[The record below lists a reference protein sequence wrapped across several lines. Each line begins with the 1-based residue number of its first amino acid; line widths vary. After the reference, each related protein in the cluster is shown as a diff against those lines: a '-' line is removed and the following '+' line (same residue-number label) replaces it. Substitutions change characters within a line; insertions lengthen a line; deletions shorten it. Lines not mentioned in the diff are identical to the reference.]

1 MLLTEFPGGTFVSI
15 PLSILQSNYYH
26 LHTGTYLTKFDQ
38 LIPLNICMAHA
49 IYDWDRKKDEDNPG
63 VKNIYE
69 KTTSAALVTA
79 SCILSSVEE
88 LTFFVPFLFILYNFY
103 DDIKIKFS
111 IVKPFIVSFFWTCA
125 IYLIPTLLQDYANI
139 YDLYTPLSSFLL
151 MAGWSNIAD
160 LKDID
165 EDIMN
170 DIFTP
175 STYLKRDD
183 SLKLSGV
190 LIMMSFFL
198 DVQST
203 YYDANHAVFN
213 SLNLLVF
220 IIVCVIYVIEQ

>member
-1 MLLTEFPGGTFVSI
+1 MLLSEFPGGTFVSI
-15 PLSILQSNYYH
+15 PLSILQSNYFH

-49 IYDWDRKKDEDNPG
+49 IYDWDRKKNLNDSR

-79 SCILSSVEE
+79 SCILSSVKE
-88 LTFFVPFLFILYNFY
+88 LTLLVPFLFILYNFY
-103 DDIKIKFS
+103 ENIKLNFS

-125 IYLIPTLLQDYANI
+125 IYLIPALLEDDTI
-139 YDLYTPLSSFLL
+139 TYDLYTPLSSFFL
-151 MAGWSNIAD
+151 MSGWSNIAD

-170 DIFTP
+170 NISTP

-183 SLKLSGV
+183 SLKMSGIL
-190 LIMMSFFL
+190 LISSVFL
-198 DVQST
+198 DAQSM
-203 YYDANHAVFN
+203 YYDSNTALFN

-220 IIVCVIYVIEQ
+220 IIFCVICVIEQ